1 MVVAPSNYSPTVEV
15 PRPLSLWRN
24 VEDGRIVQVVKLHND
39 GFPGYP
45 DLVTVQWGY
54 KKANTWDERLDT
66 FFSRYR
72 HEAGD

>member
-1 MVVAPSNYSPTVEV
+1 M
-15 PRPLSLWRN
+15 SLWRN

-54 KKANTWDERLDT
+54 KKANMWDERLDS

-72 HEAGD
+72 PEAGD